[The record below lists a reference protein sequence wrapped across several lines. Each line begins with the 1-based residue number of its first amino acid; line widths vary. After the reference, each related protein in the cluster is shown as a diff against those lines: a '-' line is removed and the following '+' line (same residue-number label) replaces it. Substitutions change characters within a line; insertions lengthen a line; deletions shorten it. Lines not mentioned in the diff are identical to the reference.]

1 MTAKP
6 GSTTP
11 TVLLKDRPNEE
22 IKSGS
27 DTINLRQALILALLS
42 LALAIIVIDAT
53 IVSVTLPSILKEFQ
67 ISVKDLEW
75 ITSLYALVFGT
86 FLLTW
91 GKLSDEFG
99 RKRIFIGGVVMFVA
113 GSVITGVS
121 GNLSSMLVGRGLQG
135 FGAAMASPSTLS
147 ILTTTFT
154 GKARG
159 VAFGMWGA
167 VAGGAAVVGP
177 IVGGYFT
184 TYYTWRLAFLIN
196 VPVGAIAIIG
206 ALLLIKESRLRNPN
220 YSTDYAGVTLI
231 SLSLSALLFGFIEAQ
246 TYGWLVPNETF
257 TLAGFNW
264 PLSNLSLPAFS
275 IISGLVLLVVFGLFE
290 RRRQRDGKD
299 PLFDVGLLK
308 FRGFRYGIITV
319 AIVSMGEFA
328 VIFFLS
334 IYLQVVRGLSAIDT
348 GITFLPLALSLFFT
362 APLAGLLS
370 NRIGPKWII
379 TIGMVLEASAIFSLS
394 QVTTVSN
401 PVYYFYPVLV
411 VYGVGIGLAL
421 GQLVSTVLGSVPWQ
435 KAGVASGTNNTVRQ
449 IGSAFGVAVIGAVLV
464 AQISAVGTADLA
476 ASSIIPNAL
485 KAGLESALNSGLAG
499 GAAPSLPA
507 NIVGTPLAAA
517 IIGVFNDAITQGVRW
532 AALTAAIFVSMGALS
547 SVLIPNSKSKVE
559 KVVGA
564 VGLGRVGISRNGF
577 AAIIGV
583 QFAIS
588 AGLLAALSSEYMSN
602 RFMQEWFTNNV
613 WPVGFLLADYIAP
626 VLFLTVG
633 ILAFAA
639 KLMFRRVP
647 PIDQRLSST
656 ESKAKGV
663 MIEEELT
670 ETAG

>member
-264 PLSNLSLPAFS
+264 PLSNLSLPMFS
-275 IISGLVLLVVFGLFE
+275 IISGSILMAGFMVSQV
-290 RRRQRDGKD
+290 QRSEVGKV
-299 PLFDVGLLK
+299 PLFDFSLLK
-308 FRGFRYGIITV
+308 YRAFRYGLFTV
-319 AIVSMGEFA
+319 GIVAVGEFA
-328 VIFFLS
+328 TIFIFS
-334 IYLQVVRGLSAIDT
+334 IYFQIARGLPAIDSAIN
-348 GITFLPLALSLFFT
+348 LA
-362 APLAGLLS
+362 P
-370 NRIGPKWII
+370 
-379 TIGMVLEASAIFSLS
+379 
-394 QVTTVSN
+394 
-401 PVYYFYPVLV
+401 
-411 VYGVGIGLAL
+411 
-421 GQLVSTVLGSVPWQ
+421 
-435 KAGVASGTNNTVRQ
+435 
-449 IGSAFGVAVIGAVLV
+449 
-464 AQISAVGTADLA
+464 
-476 ASSIIPNAL
+476 
-485 KAGLESALNSGLAG
+485 
-499 GAAPSLPA
+499 
-507 NIVGTPLAAA
+507 
-517 IIGVFNDAITQGVRW
+517 
-532 AALTAAIFVSMGALS
+532 
-547 SVLIPNSKSKVE
+547 
-559 KVVGA
+559 
-564 VGLGRVGISRNGF
+564 F
-577 AAIIGV
+577 A
-583 QFAIS
+583 
-588 AGLLAALSSEYMSN
+588 
-602 RFMQEWFTNNV
+602 
-613 WPVGFLLADYIAP
+613 
-626 VLFLTVG
+626 
-633 ILAFAA
+633 
-639 KLMFRRVP
+639 
-647 PIDQRLSST
+647 
-656 ESKAKGV
+656 
-663 MIEEELT
+663 
-670 ETAG
+670 